1 MRLIIH
7 FDVGTE
13 VRKVN
18 LREKIVLV
26 VKKMTINHYKNLSPT
41 WIFVNLPPTEG
52 FSTKFIY

>member
-7 FDVGTE
+7 FGVGNE

-41 WIFVNLPPTEG
+41 WIFINLSPIKG
-52 FSTKFIY
+52 FGTKFIY

>member
-7 FDVGTE
+7 FGVGNE

-18 LREKIVLV
+18 LREKIVLE
-26 VKKMTINHYKNLSPT
+26 VKKMTINHYKNLSPA
-41 WIFVNLPPTEG
+41 WIFINLSPTEG